1 MDYATVVV
9 HVFLPKTR
17 QYYDLERLWQDGTP
31 VDLSDIIIEE

>member
-1 MDYATVVV
+1 MDYAAVVV